1 MAKFIEYKYKYK
13 PWWTTLFMYCWSGMI
28 VLLAIILFMKGVVST
43 IGFVVILACG
53 YGSLILLNVLG
64 ERRSGIVTEVASG
77 KLPKRSSKTVDDTFL
92 EFRED
97 PFGRGALVLVSC
109 ITVLIFTTAQKTKRA
124 GSAVGLVLV
133 IVASALLFLCLA
145 VLWVSLVRLRIEGDE
160 VQVTYPFLRG
170 WGNRA
175 FHFGEIAWVK
185 VREGRRGSKE
195 VRIVLH
201 DGSSIRYMK
210 RDGTVIDELL
220 EVLKRGVSQAK
231 SAQEDWS
238 ELP

>member
-1 MAKFIEYKYKYK
+1 MAKFIEYKYKSK

-28 VLLAIILFMKGVVST
+28 VVLAVILFMQGVAST
-43 IGFVVILACG
+43 IGFVLILACG
-53 YGSLILLNVLG
+53 YGGLILLNEQV
-64 ERRSGIVTEVASG
+64 ERHSRIVTEVASG
-77 KLPKRSSKTVDDTFL
+77 KLPKLPSKTEDHTFL

-97 PFGRGALVLVSC
+97 PFGRGALVFVSC
-109 ITVLIFTTAQKTKRA
+109 ITVLIFTTSQKTKRA

-133 IVASALLFLCLA
+133 TVASALLFLCLA
-145 VLWVSLVRLRIEGDE
+145 VLWLSLVRLRIEGDE

-170 WGNRA
+170 WGNRG
-175 FHFGEIAWVK
+175 FHFGEIASVK

-201 DGSSIRYMK
+201 DGSSIRYVK

-220 EVLKRGVSQAK
+220 EVLKRGVAEAK
-231 SAQEDWS
+231 SAKVGWT
-238 ELP
+238 ELA